1 MEQRMRGIKPEHLLT
16 GKNLLHRESKNIQIA
31 AAKVVTDYEAASVQ
45 VFAKIRNF
53 FFLQRKES
61 RFGNIQPRIFKNF
74 RTIEVY
80 DLIGLAACAD
90 SGNLFHHRKVEVFRK
105 WIVVVPWGFGGFEN
119 PPGIHV
125 KLNSREYELRACLL
139 RHIGNGL
146 RCRDDE
152 ESRQRQQLLHISRSI
167 RFMTLLDRMIALTLP
182 VVPKTIVRRVAN
194 RYIAGETTDDALR
207 VVAGLNA
214 RGFRATLDILGE
226 HISTMDQARRAIEGY
241 VNVLEEISRRKAD
254 STISIKLT
262 QLGLKLDRQAC
273 LEMARRLVRR
283 ASELNNFVR
292 IDMEDSSCTT
302 DTLATYRELR
312 HEFSNV
318 GVVVQA
324 YLRRTM
330 DDVCA
335 LEDLRPNYRLCKGV
349 YVEPSEISYHDM
361 RVINRNYVAVL
372 EKLLRNGSYVGIATH
387 DELMVWEALR
397 IIRDLKLPPTAY
409 EFQMLLGV
417 EEQLR
422 DIIRAAGHNVRV
434 YIPFGRD
441 WYAYSVRRL
450 RENPRLAGYVFK
462 AMFK

>member
-1 MEQRMRGIKPEHLLT
+1 
-16 GKNLLHRESKNIQIA
+16 
-31 AAKVVTDYEAASVQ
+31 
-45 VFAKIRNF
+45 
-53 FFLQRKES
+53 
-61 RFGNIQPRIFKNF
+61 
-74 RTIEVY
+74 
-80 DLIGLAACAD
+80 
-90 SGNLFHHRKVEVFRK
+90 
-105 WIVVVPWGFGGFEN
+105 
-119 PPGIHV
+119 
-125 KLNSREYELRACLL
+125 
-139 RHIGNGL
+139 
-146 RCRDDE
+146 
-152 ESRQRQQLLHISRSI
+152 
-167 RFMTLLDRMIALTLP
+167 MTLLDRVIARTLP
-182 VVPKTIVRRVAN
+182 AVPKSVVRRVAN

-226 HISTMDQARRAIEGY
+226 HISTMDQAHRATEGY
-241 VNVLEEISRRKAD
+241 LNVLEEIARRGVD
-254 STISIKLT
+254 STVSIKLT

-273 LEMARRLVRR
+273 LEMARRLVSR

-302 DTLATYRELR
+302 DTLATYRDLR
-312 HEFSNV
+312 REFSNV

-349 YVEPSEISYHDM
+349 YVEPREISYHDM
-361 RVINRNYVAVL
+361 RVINRNYVTLL
-372 EKLLRNGSYVGIATH
+372 ERLLANGSYVGIATH

-397 IIRDLKLPPTAY
+397 IIRGLKLPSTAY

-462 AMFK
+462 AMFKHR

>member
-1 MEQRMRGIKPEHLLT
+1 
-16 GKNLLHRESKNIQIA
+16 
-31 AAKVVTDYEAASVQ
+31 
-45 VFAKIRNF
+45 
-53 FFLQRKES
+53 
-61 RFGNIQPRIFKNF
+61 
-74 RTIEVY
+74 
-80 DLIGLAACAD
+80 
-90 SGNLFHHRKVEVFRK
+90 
-105 WIVVVPWGFGGFEN
+105 
-119 PPGIHV
+119 
-125 KLNSREYELRACLL
+125 
-139 RHIGNGL
+139 
-146 RCRDDE
+146 
-152 ESRQRQQLLHISRSI
+152 
-167 RFMTLLDRMIALTLP
+167 MTLLDRVIARTLP
-182 VVPKTIVRRVAN
+182 AVPKSIVRRVAN

-226 HISTMDQARRAIEGY
+226 HISTMDQAHRATEDY
-241 VNVLEEISRRKAD
+241 LSVLEEIARRRVD

-273 LEMARRLVRR
+273 LQMATRLVRR

-292 IDMEDSSCTT
+292 IDMEDASCTT
-302 DTLATYRELR
+302 DTLATYRQLR
-312 HEFSNV
+312 RDFSNV

-349 YVEPSEISYHDM
+349 YVEPQEISYHDM
-361 RVINRNYVAVL
+361 RVINRNYVALL
-372 EKLLRNGSYVGIATH
+372 ERLLASGSYVGIATH

-397 IIRDLKLPPTAY
+397 IIRELKLPTTAY

>member
-1 MEQRMRGIKPEHLLT
+1 
-16 GKNLLHRESKNIQIA
+16 
-31 AAKVVTDYEAASVQ
+31 
-45 VFAKIRNF
+45 
-53 FFLQRKES
+53 
-61 RFGNIQPRIFKNF
+61 
-74 RTIEVY
+74 
-80 DLIGLAACAD
+80 
-90 SGNLFHHRKVEVFRK
+90 
-105 WIVVVPWGFGGFEN
+105 
-119 PPGIHV
+119 
-125 KLNSREYELRACLL
+125 
-139 RHIGNGL
+139 
-146 RCRDDE
+146 
-152 ESRQRQQLLHISRSI
+152 
-167 RFMTLLDRMIALTLP
+167 
-182 VVPKTIVRRVAN
+182 
-194 RYIAGETTDDALR
+194 
-207 VVAGLNA
+207 
-214 RGFRATLDILGE
+214 
-226 HISTMDQARRAIEGY
+226 MDQAHRATEGY
-241 VNVLEEISRRKAD
+241 LSVLEEIARRGVD
-254 STISIKLT
+254 STVSIKLT

-302 DTLATYRELR
+302 DTLATYRDLR
-312 HEFSNV
+312 REFSNV

-349 YVEPSEISYHDM
+349 YVEPREISYHDM

-372 EKLLRNGSYVGIATH
+372 ERLLANGSYVGIATH

-397 IIRDLKLPPTAY
+397 IIRGLKLPSTAY

-450 RENPRLAGYVFK
+450 RENPRVAGYVFK
-462 AMFK
+462 AMFKDR

>member
-1 MEQRMRGIKPEHLLT
+1 
-16 GKNLLHRESKNIQIA
+16 
-31 AAKVVTDYEAASVQ
+31 
-45 VFAKIRNF
+45 
-53 FFLQRKES
+53 
-61 RFGNIQPRIFKNF
+61 
-74 RTIEVY
+74 
-80 DLIGLAACAD
+80 
-90 SGNLFHHRKVEVFRK
+90 
-105 WIVVVPWGFGGFEN
+105 
-119 PPGIHV
+119 
-125 KLNSREYELRACLL
+125 
-139 RHIGNGL
+139 
-146 RCRDDE
+146 
-152 ESRQRQQLLHISRSI
+152 
-167 RFMTLLDRMIALTLP
+167 MTLLDRVIARTLP
-182 VVPKTIVRRVAN
+182 IVPKGIVRRVAN
-194 RYIAGETTDDALR
+194 RYIAGETTDDAMR

-226 HISTMDQARRAIEGY
+226 HIHTLDQARRAVEGY
-241 VNVLEEISRRKAD
+241 LNVLDEISRHKVD
-254 STISIKLT
+254 STISVKLT
-262 QLGLKLDRQAC
+262 QLGLKLDTSAC
-273 LEMARRLVRR
+273 LDLTRRLVVR

-302 DTLATYRELR
+302 ETLRVYKELR
-312 HEFSNV
+312 RDFPNV

-349 YVEPSEISYHDM
+349 YLEPREISYRDM
-361 RVINRNYVAVL
+361 RVINRNYVTLL
-372 EKLLRNGSYVGIATH
+372 EKMLRSGCYVGIATH

-397 IIRDLKLPPTAY
+397 IIRELKLPASGY

-417 EEQLR
+417 DEQLR
-422 DIIRAAGHNVRV
+422 DIIKAAGHNVRI